1 MILEELLRKG
11 SVATFTFPSLVSL
24 SLLLLVRP
32 FGDPVA
38 MTSSVVDDQQT
49 TGSIESHLIRKGLF
63 TFGKQQRA
71 KDAAIDARDLLGD
84 VKVSGELRE
93 ADLRLLAFFCSKWNE
108 SVAYAH
114 SVELK
119 MIRKA
124 AKAGRD
130 TDAAIKAIA
139 ARLEPAHDPTHLVTT
154 PLGALYE
161 LIDESSDSGEQQ
173 ELIKRARLVMDAILG
188 RLAEPPETDAEL
200 EKLSISQAVSFTTN
214 EAIQH
219 AYGRRATGRDV
230 KSIQESITRLMTTL
244 VTFHGY
250 DAWTGERN
258 KSIVSSEQLIHS
270 WSRSEHSTASQP
282 HVIRIAPW
290 LTRSLA
296 AGHHTT
302 YNLETARK
310 LKGCSYKLW
319 LWLEGQKELRSKATG
334 NQMIRP
340 VLAPLWTTLGI
351 TTEREVDKRKQ
362 LVKACK
368 TILEVDGRYRQLE
381 LVSPASKRD
390 NWHLVAVRINATE
403 AVSLPTRSVL
413 EEPML
418 KAA

>member
-1 MILEELLRKG
+1 M
-11 SVATFTFPSLVSL
+11 
-24 SLLLLVRP
+24 LLVRS

-63 TFGKQQRA
+63 TFGKQQRSA
-71 KDAAIDARDLLGD
+71 DAMIDARDLLGA
-84 VKVSGELRE
+84 VHVSGELRE
-93 ADLRLLAFFCSKWNE
+93 ADLRLLAFFCSKYNE
-108 SVAYAH
+108 SVVYAH

-119 MIRKA
+119 MIRKD
-124 AKAGRD
+124 AKAGRA

-139 ARLEPAHDPTHLVTT
+139 ERIEPAHDPTHKLTT
-154 PLGALYE
+154 PIGAILE

-173 ELIKRARLVMDAILG
+173 ELIKRARLVLNAVIG
-188 RLAEPPETDAEL
+188 PLAEPPDTDAQL
-200 EKLSISQAVSFTTN
+200 EQLSNIQSISFTTN
-214 EAIQH
+214 EAVQH

-244 VTFHGY
+244 VTFDGY

-258 KSIVSSEQLIHS
+258 KEIVSTTALIHS
-270 WSRSEHSTASQP
+270 WSRSQHATANQP
-282 HVIRIAPW
+282 HQIRIAPW
-290 LTRSLA
+290 LSRSLL

-302 YNLETARK
+302 FNLETARK
-310 LKGCSYKLW
+310 LKGCSYRLW
-319 LWLEGQKELRSKATG
+319 LWLEGQKELRSKVTN

-390 NWHLVAVRINATE
+390 NWHLVAVRINAQE
-403 AVSLPTRSVL
+403 AVSLPLRSTL

>member
-1 MILEELLRKG
+1 MILEE
-11 SVATFTFPSLVSL
+11 P
-24 SLLLLVRP
+24 LLLVRP

-63 TFGKQQRA
+63 TFGKQQRSA
-71 KDAAIDARDLLGD
+71 DALIDARDLLGE

-139 ARLEPAHDPTHLVTT
+139 ARLEPAHDPTHKLTT
-154 PLGALYE
+154 PLGELLEQIEDSEGDDQRE
-161 LIDESSDSGEQQ
+161 LIQ
-173 ELIKRARLVMDAILG
+173 RATLVMDAIIG
-188 RLAEPPETDAEL
+188 RLAEPPETDAAL
-200 EKLSISQAVSFTTN
+200 EKLSNIQAVSFTTN
-214 EAIQH
+214 EAVQH

-230 KSIQESITRLMTTL
+230 KSVQESITRLMTTL
-244 VTFHGY
+244 VTFDGY

-258 KSIVSSEQLIHS
+258 KNLVSTTALIHS
-270 WSRSEHSTASQP
+270 WSRSEHSTANQP

-290 LTRSLA
+290 LARSLA

-362 LVKACK
+362 LAKACK

-381 LVSPASKRD
+381 LVSPATKRE